1 MWTRRNVKRRGR
13 NAMRANYWKTVL
25 VSLILTCVLGGAS
38 GASSAGSSAAA
49 AAGSAGSAAAV
60 QSQSQTQSGDVY
72 EGLLSEDP
80 LADAGSDINTL
91 PPEAVSAMEE
101 SGSGIRS
108 LPTSPEAVTDE
119 IINHMPGRFINIE
132 IPDDKKMPVL
142 IALCVVFL
150 IIVAIAILI
159 DAFLFNPLEVGIRR
173 FFFMNMRGPAEIK
186 EVAYGYDH
194 KYLKNV
200 KIIFLRD
207 LCLFLWTLLLIF
219 PGIIKSY
226 SYRMVPY
233 ILADQPELTRKEI
246 FTLSKKLMH
255 GNKWKAFVLDL
266 SFIGWYI
273 LSVLTL
279 GILHVFFVAPYK
291 NMTDAA
297 LYEKLMYGRKNQGGI
312 QTVPVIAEDDEA
324 DEEAGL

>member
-25 VSLILTCVLGGAS
+25 VSLILMCVLGGAS
-38 GASSAGSSAAA
+38 GASGAGSSAAA
-49 AAGSAGSAAAV
+49 AAAGTGSAL

-80 LADAGSDINTL
+80 LADESSDINTL
-91 PPEAVSAMEE
+91 PS
-101 SGSGIRS
+101 
-108 LPTSPEAVTDE
+108 SPEEVIAEAPD
-119 IINHMPGRFINIE
+119 IILKNMPGGVKNIQ
-132 IPDDKKMPVL
+132 IPEDKKLPVL
-142 IALCVVFL
+142 IILCVIFQV
-150 IIVAIAILI
+150 IVAIAIVI

-200 KIIFLRD
+200 KVIFLRD
-207 LCLFLWTLLLIF
+207 LCLFLWSLLLVF
-219 PGIIKSY
+219 PGIIKAY

-246 FTLSKKLMH
+246 FALSKKLMH

-273 LSVLTL
+273 LSILTL

-291 NMTDAA
+291 DMTDAA
-297 LYEKLMYGRKNQGGI
+297 LYEKLMYGRKKQEGI
-312 QTVPVIAEDDEA
+312 QTVPMIAEDDEE